1 MAALRTRERWFRWS
15 WSNNLRE
22 AVFAE
27 GVAALE
33 KKRSSRI
40 LVVLNSAD

>member
-1 MAALRTRERWFRWS
+1 MAAFGTCERRFRRR

-27 GVAALE
+27 SVAALE
-33 KKRSSRI
+33 KKRGSRI
-40 LVVLNSAD
+40 LVVVSSAD